1 MTELSAT
8 DQKELWTFP
17 CNFTFK
23 AMTLAIDGI
32 ENNVVSA
39 IQKHVPGDYQAVLK
53 ASKGGKY
60 FSVSVHIHLTNK
72 QQLDAVY
79 KEVHAV
85 EGVKMLL

>member
-1 MTELSAT
+1 MADISPTV
-8 DQKELWTFP
+8 KNELWTFP

-23 AMTLAIDGI
+23 AMTLAINGI
-32 ENNVVSA
+32 ENNIVSA
-39 IQKHVPGDYQAVLK
+39 IQRHVPGDYQAVLK
-53 ASKGGKY
+53 TSKGGKY

-85 EGVKMLL
+85 EGVKMIL